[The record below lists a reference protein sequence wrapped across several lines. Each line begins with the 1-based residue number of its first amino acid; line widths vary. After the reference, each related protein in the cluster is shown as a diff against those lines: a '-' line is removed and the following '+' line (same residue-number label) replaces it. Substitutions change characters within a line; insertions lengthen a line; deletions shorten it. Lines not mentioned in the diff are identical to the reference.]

1 MQGARAVEC
10 DRGTLSAR
18 RLKGEE
24 RVEGG
29 VWVGGWVDGKQR
41 RERAAVPGSS
51 RCGSSSSSSIVV
63 GRHSSKKGGER
74 EAMPSRTGAAEREI
88 DR

>member
-1 MQGARAVEC
+1 M
-10 DRGTLSAR
+10 
-18 RLKGEE
+18 
-24 RVEGG
+24 
-29 VWVGGWVDGKQR
+29 DGKQR

-51 RCGSSSSSSIVV
+51 RCGRSSSIVV